1 MAPGHHTSSQT
12 WGGDVKEWGK
22 GLIMLVKIKAR
33 EFQLEA
39 MTKELKHKKL
49 ELEKTLKRWGYA

>member
-1 MAPGHHTSSQT
+1 MSSQT

-22 GLIMLVKIKAR
+22 GLIMLVKIGAR

-39 MTKELKHKKL
+39 VTKQLKHKKL